1 MRIKQEFMKKPYQHP
16 VMQVLPI
23 HRAVPMLAASPFQE
37 LESSPGDVDPNT
49 QIDTG
54 LAREL
59 GLDDYAF

>member
-1 MRIKQEFMKKPYQHP
+1 
-16 VMQVLPI
+16 MQVLPI

-54 LAREL
+54 LAREW

>member
-23 HRAVPMLAASPFQE
+23 IRAVPILAASPFQE
-37 LESSPGDVDPNT
+37 LDSSPGDVDPNT